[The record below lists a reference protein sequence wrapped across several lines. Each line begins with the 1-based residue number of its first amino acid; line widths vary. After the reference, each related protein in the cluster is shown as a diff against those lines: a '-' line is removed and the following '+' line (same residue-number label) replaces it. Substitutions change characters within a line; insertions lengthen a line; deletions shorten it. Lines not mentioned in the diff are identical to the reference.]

1 MFIARKQIGCED
13 FTGKG
18 GGEGITIAVLD
29 TGISTHPDFG
39 GRILAFRDFVN
50 GMPYVYDDSGHGT
63 HVCGIAA
70 GNGQL
75 SRGRYRGVA
84 PRANLVV
91 GKVLNEQGDG
101 SVDAMLKG
109 LSWILENKDRWRICI
124 VNISVGLG
132 GRLPEK
138 REILLREKMEEV
150 WEEGLLVVCAAGN
163 NGPAPGSISYMG
175 ESPRLI
181 TVGCYDKE
189 RRNGKKSCETYSARG
204 REGVLYRKPDLVAP
218 GTEIVSCNAFYR
230 KAGARTQG
238 AYTAKS
244 GTSMAT
250 PMVSGCLALLLEK
263 SPYLSKEQAK
273 YRLLKG
279 CVRLKEPD
287 NLQGYGML
295 YVKRVLTDS
304 V

>member
-13 FTGKG
+13 FTGKA

-50 GMPYVYDDSGHGT
+50 DMPYVYDDSGHGT

-70 GNGQL
+70 GNGLL

-84 PRANLVV
+84 PGASLVV

-109 LSWILENKDRWRICI
+109 LSWILENKDRWKIRI
-124 VNISVGLG
+124 VNISVGFG
-132 GRLPEK
+132 GTMPEK
-138 REILLREKMEEV
+138 KEMLLRVKMEEA

-189 RRNGKKSCETYSARG
+189 RRSGKKSCEIYSARG

-250 PMVSGCLALLLEK
+250 PMVSG
-263 SPYLSKEQAK
+263 
-273 YRLLKG
+273 
-279 CVRLKEPD
+279 
-287 NLQGYGML
+287 
-295 YVKRVLTDS
+295 
-304 V
+304 